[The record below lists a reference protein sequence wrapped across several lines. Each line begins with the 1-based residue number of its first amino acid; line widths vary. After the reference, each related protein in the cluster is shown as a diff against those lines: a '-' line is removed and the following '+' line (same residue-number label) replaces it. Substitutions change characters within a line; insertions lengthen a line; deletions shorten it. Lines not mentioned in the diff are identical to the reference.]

1 MAPTP
6 LQLVNVDPV
15 FAGVVIAYFAVVLAI
30 GYYGYKTTNTEEDF
44 LVAGRNVGPLVG
56 GATLSATQMSAGTLV
71 GTFGLHYL
79 LGFGFVWIWPGLWAG
94 WIVSLVLVAPQMRRF
109 GRVTVPDFVAER
121 YGDDGADGDYSRA
134 IGATLIVLAYTVY
147 LSAQFTAGGLV
158 FQTILGVAPEIGMF
172 VMVMTA
178 VAYTSIGGMR
188 ASILTDFVQAVVMA
202 VAVLVAIPL
211 SLHFIG
217 GISMINA
224 IFQSYNPSFVGQAL
238 STADIVG
245 FMAAFGFSI
254 AAAPYEITRIYSMK
268 DEKTVRQAIGITLIF
283 QAIIG
288 TSVAVLGVSM
298 RVLFPNLS
306 TPDLASVV
314 MSLNVLGP
322 ILGAMLIAAVF
333 SAILSTVDSIMIVS
347 GAGLAH
353 DIYGKLINTD
363 ATERQKLWANRI
375 AVFILGTLPFILALN
390 SGLLGGLVQLIVVLQ
405 ASMMGGMFFAPLVL
419 GLHWRRANTLG
430 GVAGMVGGF
439 FTVLFWH
446 IGTEIVSVVPES
458 VTTVITDPVIPGVAV
473 SLLLVVFVSLAT
485 GKPSDRTLAPFFD
498 DVAGGAATD
507 GGEEPRSDGGVDD
520 E

>member
-1 MAPTP
+1 MAIVDLDPIFVGTV
-6 LQLVNVDPV
+6 LV
-15 FAGVVIAYFAVVLAI
+15 YFAVVLGI
-30 GYYGYKTTNTEEDF
+30 GYYGFKTTKDEEDF
-44 LVAGRNVGPLVG
+44 LVAGRSIGPLVG

-71 GTFGLHYL
+71 GTFGIHYL

-94 WIVSLVLVAPQMRRF
+94 WIISLILVAPQMRRF

-134 IGATLIVLAYTVY
+134 IGAFLIVAAYTVY

-158 FQTILGVAPEIGMF
+158 FQTILGIAPEIGMF

-202 VAVLVAIPL
+202 VSVLVAIPL

-217 GISMINA
+217 GIGTINA
-224 IFQSYNPSFVGQAL
+224 VFQSFNPSFVGMAL

-283 QAIIG
+283 QTIIG
-288 TSVAVLGVSM
+288 TSVAVLGVAM

-306 TPDLASVV
+306 TPDLASVI

-322 ILGAMLIAAVF
+322 ILGALLISAVF
-333 SAILSTVDSIMIVS
+333 SAILSTVDSVMIVS

-353 DIYGKLINTD
+353 DIYGKLVNPG

-375 AVFILGTLPFILALN
+375 SVFILGTIPFLLALN
-390 SGLLGGLVQLIVVLQ
+390 KGLLGGLVQLIVVLQ
-405 ASMMGGMFFAPLVL
+405 ASMMGGMFFVPLVF
-419 GLHWRRANTLG
+419 GLHWKRANTKG
-430 GVAGMVGGF
+430 GVAGMVVGF
-439 FTVLFWH
+439 GTVVLWH
-446 IGTEIVSVVPES
+446 IGAEVLGVIPEAI
-458 VTTVITDPVIPGVAV
+458 TTVITDPVIPGVFASFV
-473 SLLLVVFVSLAT
+473 ALVAVSLAT
-485 GKPSDRTLAPFFD
+485 GKPSNRTLAPFFD
-498 DVAGGAATD
+498 DVTAAD
-507 GGEEPRSDGGVDD
+507 GGTEGTTEVSPSDD
-520 E
+520 